1 MKNFGALTLL
11 TILAVGC
18 VSDNASVAPRTTV
31 RLHRT
36 GKVPG
41 DLAAAEQTAGTNT
54 LFGSNALSNAS
65 SPQGIA
71 PYITQASTAAALSET
86 NSLSTVNTPRAATPA
101 GTVGTAAVP
110 GAVSGPAPGSPSGGG
125 TSGSPTI
132 TGTTPLN
139 PAGSTVAPATGTPPV
154 SGGTVPPAPS
164 LGNTPGAVPGTPIP
178 GIGTVT
184 SGANTTGIGTTRTG
198 IGTPLNPAA
207 GGSLGTGISGS
218 NTGSAIGLPSNTVTG
233 TTNSFLGN
241 TNLFG
246 PRP

>member
-101 GTVGTAAVP
+101 GTDGTAAVP
-110 GAVSGPAPGSPSGGG
+110 GAVSGPAPGSPSGG
-125 TSGSPTI
+125 
-132 TGTTPLN
+132 
-139 PAGSTVAPATGTPPV
+139 A
-154 SGGTVPPAPS
+154 PPAARRAGCFPPPPQVLRVRHRSTLQEAQLRQRPAHRLFQAALFRLPQALATPRELFQAHRS
-164 LGNTPGAVPGTPIP
+164 LA
-178 GIGTVT
+178 
-184 SGANTTGIGTTRTG
+184 SEQLHRDRKSTR
-198 IGTPLNPAA
+198 
-207 GGSLGTGISGS
+207 
-218 NTGSAIGLPSNTVTG
+218 
-233 TTNSFLGN
+233 
-241 TNLFG
+241 
-246 PRP
+246 